1 MNKDLKQLTNKFPD
15 EPGIYKFFND
25 NEVLYIGKAKNLKK
39 RVKSYF
45 SANQTYKTKRLVSI
59 ANNINFVT
67 TNNEVDALLLEQNL
81 IKSEKP
87 KFNILL
93 RDDKSYPFIH
103 LDEKH
108 PYPKIETKR
117 VLKGH
122 EGLYGP
128 YTSAYATRIAVN
140 QIQKVFKIRT
150 CSDSYFKNRSRPC
163 MEYQIGRCTA
173 PCVGEINEADYKKDI
188 EDTKTILKGNFKELE
203 KKMRNEMLEVSEQE
217 KFEQAAAIRD
227 RLEQLEKINQ
237 KQIIFSKGSNTR
249 VVGIRADKKL
259 ISVAVIQ
266 VESDRFVNLQ
276 KFVFKNHLQKNDY
289 DALLEFIP
297 SLVQKYPSVNK
308 IVTEFDVKEQD
319 IFGNI
324 KFIKPVKGKKSEWV
338 DLANKNA
345 VDGLFNQAA
354 QYQKYAQSLDFLKR
368 NLKIAD
374 EPIIVGFDVSGV
386 SGDVKTVS
394 CVNYVADSF
403 DKSKYRFFRV
413 PMAIS
418 ESDLDSLVFGVNKYL
433 KSIPKI
439 DLLLIDGGKTHLKY
453 VKDRIDLDIPCV
465 SVSKGVKRKYG
476 LETLHTDIGDYD
488 FRNSEDISK
497 LFLDVR
503 DEAHRFAL
511 KNFRSKQRKDL
522 KQHFLFDI
530 NGVGPKIV
538 QRIYDKYKSVEPLT
552 KLSSD
557 KISSDLKIKNEL
569 AQEIQSLTKEI
580 YN

>member
-117 VLKGH
+117 VLKGY

-203 KKMRNEMLEVSEQE
+203 KKMRNEMLDVSEQE

-557 KISSDLKIKNEL
+557 QISSDLKIKNEL

>member
-1 MNKDLKQLTNKFPD
+1 MFIRDSKKLN
-15 EPGIYKFFND
+15 YKS
-25 NEVLYIGKAKNLKK
+25 KK

-45 SANQTYKTKRLVSI
+45 SASQTYKTKRLISV
-59 ANNINFVT
+59 ANNIDFVT

-140 QIQKVFKIRT
+140 QIQKVFKVRT

-173 PCVGEINEADYKKDI
+173 PCVGEINQDDYKKDI
-188 EDTKTILKGNFKELE
+188 EDTKTILKGNFKQLE
-203 KKMRNEMLEVSEQE
+203 KKMRSEMMHASDKEN
-217 KFEQAAAIRD
+217 FEQAAAIRD

-249 VVGIRADKKL
+249 VVGIRTNEKL

-308 IVTEFDVKEQD
+308 IVTEFNVKEQD

-324 KFIKPVKGKKSEWV
+324 KFTKPIKGKKSEWV
-338 DLANKNA
+338 DLAVKNA
-345 VDGLFNQAA
+345 IDGLFNQASK
-354 QYQKYAQSLDFLKR
+354 YQKYAQSLDFLKR
-368 NLKIAD
+368 NLSIKD
-374 EPIIVGFDVSGV
+374 EPTIVGFDVSGV

-394 CVNYVADSF
+394 CVNFTENSF

-413 PMAIS
+413 PMEIS

-433 KSIPKI
+433 KSIPSV
-439 DLLLIDGGKTHLKY
+439 DLLLLDGGKTHLNY
-453 VKDRIDLDIPCV
+453 VKENIDLDIDCI
-465 SVSKGVKRKYG
+465 SVSKGAKRKYG

-497 LFLDVR
+497 LFLDIR

-511 KNFRSKQRKDL
+511 KNFRSKKRKDM

-530 NGVGPKIV
+530 NGVGPGIV
-538 QRIYDKYKSVEPLT
+538 QRIYDKYNSIEPLAQ
-552 KLSSD
+552 LSPD
-557 KISSDLKIKNEL
+557 QISADLKIKTEL
-569 AQEIQSLTKEI
+569 AKEIQSLTKEI

>member
-1 MNKDLKQLTNKFPD
+1 LNKDLKQLTNKFPD

-203 KKMRNEMLEVSEQE
+203 KKMRNEMLDVSEQE

>member
-117 VLKGH
+117 VLKGY

-203 KKMRNEMLEVSEQE
+203 KKMRNEMLDASEQE

-249 VVGIRADKKL
+249 VVGIRTDKKL

-557 KISSDLKIKNEL
+557 QISSDLKIKNEL

>member
-203 KKMRNEMLEVSEQE
+203 KKMRNEMLDVSEQE

-557 KISSDLKIKNEL
+557 QISSDLKIKNEL

>member
-1 MNKDLKQLTNKFPD
+1 
-15 EPGIYKFFND
+15 
-25 NEVLYIGKAKNLKK
+25 
-39 RVKSYF
+39 
-45 SANQTYKTKRLVSI
+45 
-59 ANNINFVT
+59 
-67 TNNEVDALLLEQNL
+67 
-81 IKSEKP
+81 
-87 KFNILL
+87 
-93 RDDKSYPFIH
+93 
-103 LDEKH
+103 
-108 PYPKIETKR
+108 
-117 VLKGH
+117 
-122 EGLYGP
+122 
-128 YTSAYATRIAVN
+128 
-140 QIQKVFKIRT
+140 
-150 CSDSYFKNRSRPC
+150 

-203 KKMRNEMLEVSEQE
+203 KKMRNEMLDASEQE

-249 VVGIRADKKL
+249 VVGIRTDKKL

-289 DALLEFIP
+289 EALLEFIP

-394 CVNYVADSF
+394 CVNYAADSF

-557 KISSDLKIKNEL
+557 QISSDLKIKNEL

>member
-1 MNKDLKQLTNKFPD
+1 MNKDLKALTAKFPE
-15 EPGIYKFFND
+15 EPGIYKFFNND
-25 NEVLYIGKAKNLKK
+25 EVLYIGKAKNLKK
-39 RVKSYF
+39 RARSYF
-45 SANQTYKTKRLVSI
+45 SGTQTYKTKRLVSL
-59 ANNINFVT
+59 ANKLDFVT

-87 KFNILL
+87 RFNILL

-103 LDEKH
+103 LDENH
-108 PYPKIETKR
+108 DFPKIETKR

-150 CSDSYFKNRSRPC
+150 CSDNYFKNRSRPC

-173 PCVGEINEADYKKDI
+173 PCVGEINKTEYRKDI
-188 EDTKTILKGNFKELE
+188 EDTKTILKGNFKHLE
-203 KKMRNEMLEVSEQE
+203 KKMKEEMVQAADLE

-227 RLEQLEKINQ
+227 RLEQLNKINQ

-249 VVGIRADKKL
+249 VVGIRTNEKL

-276 KFVFKNHLQKNDY
+276 KFIFKNHLQKNDY

-297 SLVQKYPSVNK
+297 SLIQKYPSVSN
-308 IVTEFDVKEQD
+308 IITEFKVDEND
-319 IFGNI
+319 IFGNV
-324 KFIKPVKGKKSEWV
+324 KFLKPLKGKKAEWIE
-338 DLANKNA
+338 LANKNA
-345 VDGLFNQAA
+345 NEGLLNQATK
-354 QYQKYAQSLDFLKR
+354 YQKYAQSLDFLRR
-368 NLKIAD
+368 NLNTIE
-374 EPIIVGFDVSGV
+374 EPTIVGFDVSGV
-386 SGDVKTVS
+386 SGDIKTVS
-394 CVNYVADSF
+394 CVNFSENSF

-413 PMAIS
+413 PIAIS
-418 ESDLDSLVFGVNKYL
+418 ESDLDSLVFGINKYL
-433 KSIPKI
+433 KSIPAV
-439 DLLLIDGGKTHLKY
+439 DLILIDGGKTHLNY
-453 VKDRIDLDIPCV
+453 ISDRLDIDIQCV

-476 LETLHTDIGDYD
+476 LETLHTNVGDYE

-497 LFLDVR
+497 LFLDIR

-511 KNFRSKQRKDL
+511 KNFRSKKRKDM
-522 KQHFLFDI
+522 KKHFLFDI

-538 QRIYDKYKSVEPLT
+538 ERIYAKYNSIEPIA
-552 KLSSD
+552 KLSLQQISKD
-557 KISSDLKIKNEL
+557 LSIKIDLAK
-569 AQEIQSLTKEI
+569 EIQSLTKEF

>member
-1 MNKDLKQLTNKFPD
+1 LNKDLKQLTNKFPN

-25 NEVLYIGKAKNLKK
+25 DEVLYIGKAKNLKK

-45 SANQTYKTKRLVSI
+45 SASQTYKTKRLISV
-59 ANNINFVT
+59 ANNIEFVT

-140 QIQKVFKIRT
+140 QIQKVFKVRT
-150 CSDSYFKNRSRPC
+150 CSDNYFKNRSRPC

-173 PCVGEINEADYKKDI
+173 PCVGEIKEDDYKKDI
-188 EDTKTILKGNFKELE
+188 EDAKSVLKGNFKDLE
-203 KKMRNEMLEVSEQE
+203 KKMKSEMLHASDQE
-217 KFEQAAAIRD
+217 KFEQAGAIRD
-227 RLEQLEKINQ
+227 KLEQLKKINQ

-249 VVGIRADKKL
+249 VVGIRTNQKL
-259 ISVAVIQ
+259 ISVVVIQ

-276 KFVFKNHLQKNDY
+276 KFIFKNHLQKNDY

-297 SLVQKYPSVNK
+297 SLIQKYPSVNK
-308 IVTEFDVKEQD
+308 IVTEFDVSEKD

-324 KFIKPVKGKKSEWV
+324 KFLKPIKGKKSEWIE
-338 DLANKNA
+338 LANKNA
-345 VDGLFNQAA
+345 VDGLFNQATK
-354 QYQKYAQSLDFLKR
+354 YQKYAQSLDFLKR
-368 NLKIAD
+368 NLDMED
-374 EPIIVGFDVSGV
+374 ELTVVGFDVSGV
-386 SGDVKTVS
+386 SGDIKTVS
-394 CVNYVADSF
+394 CVNFSDSSF

-413 PMAIS
+413 PMEIS

-433 KSIPKI
+433 KSFPAI

-453 VKDRIDLDIPCV
+453 VKERMDLDIPCV
-465 SVSKGVKRKYG
+465 SVSKGAKRKYG

-497 LFLDVR
+497 LFLDIR
-503 DEAHRFAL
+503 
-511 KNFRSKQRKDL
+511 
-522 KQHFLFDI
+522 
-530 NGVGPKIV
+530 
-538 QRIYDKYKSVEPLT
+538 
-552 KLSSD
+552 D
-557 KISSDLKIKNEL
+557 KII
-569 AQEIQSLTKEI
+569 IFF
-580 YN
+580 YFF

>member
-203 KKMRNEMLEVSEQE
+203 KKMRNEMLDVSEQE

>member
-1 MNKDLKQLTNKFPD
+1 LNKDLKQLTNKFPD

-203 KKMRNEMLEVSEQE
+203 KKMRNEMLDVSEQE

-249 VVGIRADKKL
+249 VVGIRTDKKL

>member
-1 MNKDLKQLTNKFPD
+1 
-15 EPGIYKFFND
+15 
-25 NEVLYIGKAKNLKK
+25 
-39 RVKSYF
+39 
-45 SANQTYKTKRLVSI
+45 
-59 ANNINFVT
+59 
-67 TNNEVDALLLEQNL
+67 
-81 IKSEKP
+81 
-87 KFNILL
+87 
-93 RDDKSYPFIH
+93 
-103 LDEKH
+103 
-108 PYPKIETKR
+108 
-117 VLKGH
+117 
-122 EGLYGP
+122 
-128 YTSAYATRIAVN
+128 
-140 QIQKVFKIRT
+140 
-150 CSDSYFKNRSRPC
+150 

-203 KKMRNEMLEVSEQE
+203 KKMRHEMLDASEQE
-217 KFEQAAAIRD
+217 KFEQAATIRD
-227 RLEQLEKINQ
+227 KLEQIEKINH

-249 VVGIRADKKL
+249 VVGIRTDKKL

-266 VESDRFVNLQ
+266 VEADRFVNLQ

-338 DLANKNA
+338 DLATKNA
-345 VDGLFNQAA
+345 LDGLFNQAA

-374 EPIIVGFDVSGV
+374 EPTIIGFDVSGV

-394 CVNYVADSF
+394 CVNYAADSF

-418 ESDLDSLVFGVNKYL
+418 DSDLDSLVFGVNKYL
-433 KSIPKI
+433 KSIPKV
-439 DLLLIDGGKTHLKY
+439 DLLLIDGGKTHLNY
-453 VKDRIDLDIPCV
+453 VKDRIDLEISCV

-511 KNFRSKQRKDL
+511 KNFRSKKRKDM

-538 QRIYDKYKSVEPLT
+538 QRIYDKYKSIEPLVELT
-552 KLSSD
+552 PD
-557 KISSDLKIKNEL
+557 QISSDLKIKNEL

>member
-1 MNKDLKQLTNKFPD
+1 MNKDLKQLTNKFPN
-15 EPGIYKFFND
+15 EPGIYKFFNN

-45 SANQTYKTKRLVSI
+45 SASQTYKTKRLISV
-59 ANNINFVT
+59 ANNIEFVT

-140 QIQKVFKIRT
+140 QIQKVFKVRT
-150 CSDSYFKNRSRPC
+150 CSDNYFKNRSRPC

-173 PCVGEINEADYKKDI
+173 PCVGEIKEDDYKKDI
-188 EDTKTILKGNFKELE
+188 EDAKSVLKGNFKDLE
-203 KKMRNEMLEVSEQE
+203 KKMKSDMLHASDQE
-217 KFEQAAAIRD
+217 KFEQAGAIRD
-227 RLEQLEKINQ
+227 KLEQLKKINQ

-249 VVGIRADKKL
+249 VVGIRTNQKL
-259 ISVAVIQ
+259 ISVVVIQ

-276 KFVFKNHLQKNDY
+276 KFIFKNHLQKNDY

-308 IVTEFDVKEQD
+308 IVTEFDVSEKD

-324 KFIKPVKGKKSEWV
+324 KFLKPIKGKKSEWIE
-338 DLANKNA
+338 LANKNA
-345 VDGLFNQAA
+345 VDGLFNQATK
-354 QYQKYAQSLDFLKR
+354 YQKYAQSLDFLKR
-368 NLKIAD
+368 NLDMED
-374 EPIIVGFDVSGV
+374 ELTVVGFDVSGV
-386 SGDVKTVS
+386 SGDIKTVS
-394 CVNYVADSF
+394 CVNFSDSSF

-413 PMAIS
+413 PMEIS

-433 KSIPKI
+433 KSFPAI
-439 DLLLIDGGKTHLKY
+439 DLLLIDGGKTHLNY
-453 VKDRIDLDIPCV
+453 VKERMDLDIPCV
-465 SVSKGVKRKYG
+465 SVSKGAKRKYG

-511 KNFRSKQRKDL
+511 KNFRSKKLKDM

-530 NGVGPKIV
+530 AGVGPKIV
-538 QRIYDKYKSVEPLT
+538 QRIYDKYKSIEPLVELT
-552 KLSSD
+552 PD
-557 KISSDLKIKNEL
+557 QISSDLKIKNEL